1 MKTIKGLLLG
11 LTLGML
17 LVSCSP
23 EEEVKDCECDRVAYI
38 IYEDSYLAVPGV
50 LELVPTPGRFI
61 TLNDCTGVQLEKSGY
76 NAVIGDCR

>member
-1 MKTIKGLLLG
+1 MKTMKRLVLG

-23 EEEVKDCECDRVAYI
+23 EEEVKDCECDRVSYI
-38 IYEDSYLAVPGV
+38 ITPDASGPGWSS
-50 LELVPTPGRFI
+50 PGRFI
-61 TLNDCTGVQLEKSGY
+61 TVNDCTGIQLEKSGY

>member
-1 MKTIKGLLLG
+1 MKTTKRLLLG

-17 LVSCSP
+17 LVSCSQD
-23 EEEVKDCECDRVAYI
+23 EEVKDCECDRVAYI

-61 TLNDCTGVQLEKSGY
+61 TINDCTGVQLEKSGY